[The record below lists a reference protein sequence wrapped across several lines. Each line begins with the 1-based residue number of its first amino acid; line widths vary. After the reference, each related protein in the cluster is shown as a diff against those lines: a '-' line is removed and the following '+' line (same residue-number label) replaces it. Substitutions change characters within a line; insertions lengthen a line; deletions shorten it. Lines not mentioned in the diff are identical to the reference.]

1 MMKGVTLEHL
11 NMETTQHIADWFTE
25 AKPSVTNKDV
35 NTQIGCHFE
44 EVAEMLDA
52 MEAPD
57 DLDIEVLIKEASM
70 ALETLGT
77 ALKQS
82 NTVLKIDRV
91 NFVDAL
97 ADQVVTAIGS
107 GTYLGMNV
115 PGAIEE
121 VNLSNWSKFDDNNKA
136 ILDAN
141 GKIMKSQNYFK
152 AKLEQ
157 FV

>member
-1 MMKGVTLEHL
+1 MTKGVTLGDL
-11 NMETTQHIADWFTE
+11 NMETTQHIANWFTE
-25 AKPSVTNKDV
+25 AKPVLTNKDV

-57 DLDIEVLIKEASM
+57 DLDIEILIKEASM

-91 NFVDAL
+91 DFVDAL

-107 GTYLGMNV
+107 GTYLDMNV

-121 VNLSNWSKFDDNNKA
+121 VDSSNWSKFDDDGKA

-141 GKIMKSQNYFK
+141 GKIMKSHNYFK
-152 AKLEQ
+152 ANLEQ

>member
-1 MMKGVTLEHL
+1 MDEINLEDL
-11 NMETTQHIADWFTE
+11 NMETTQHIANWFTE
-25 AKPSVTNKDV
+25 AKPTVTNKAI
-35 NTQIGCHFE
+35 NTQIGVHFE
-44 EVAEMLDA
+44 EVAEMLEA

-57 DLDIEVLIKEASM
+57 DLDIEILIKEASI

-121 VNLSNWSKFDDNNKA
+121 VDLSNWSKFDDNGKA

>member
-1 MMKGVTLEHL
+1 
-11 NMETTQHIADWFTE
+11 METTQHIADWFTE
-25 AKPSVTNKDV
+25 AKPTVTNKAV
-35 NTQIGCHFE
+35 NTQIGVHFE
-44 EVAEMLDA
+44 EVAEMLDS

-57 DLDIEVLIKEASM
+57 DLDIEILIKEASI

-107 GTYLGMNV
+107 GTYLGMNM

-121 VNLSNWSKFDDNNKA
+121 VDLSNWSKFDDNGKA

-141 GKIMKSQNYFK
+141 GKIMKSENYFK

>member
-1 MMKGVTLEHL
+1 MDEITLEHV
-11 NMETTQHIADWFTE
+11 NMETTQHIANWFTE
-25 AKPSVTNKDV
+25 AKPTVTNKAI
-35 NTQIGCHFE
+35 NTQIGVHFE

-57 DLDIEVLIKEASM
+57 DFDIEQLIAEASI
-70 ALETLGT
+70 ALETLAT

-82 NTVLKIDRV
+82 DTILKIDRV

-107 GTYLGMNV
+107 GTFLGMNV

-121 VNLSNWSKFDDNNKA
+121 VDLSNWSKFDDNGRA

>member
-1 MMKGVTLEHL
+1 MDEITLEDL
-11 NMETTQHIADWFTE
+11 NMETTQHIANWFTE
-25 AKPSVTNKDV
+25 AKPTVTNKAV
-35 NTQIGCHFE
+35 NTQIGVHFE
-44 EVAEMLDA
+44 EVAEMLDS

-57 DLDIEVLIKEASM
+57 DLDIEILIKEAAI

-82 NTVLKIDRV
+82 DTVLKIDRV

-107 GTYLGMNV
+107 GTFLGMNM

-121 VNLSNWSKFDDNNKA
+121 VDLSNWSKFDSNGKA